1 MHMTFPDA
9 ARGAAAA
16 ARPSSVAP
24 ASRRLL
30 DAAQALQ
37 PLLEAGHP
45 FSTAQLREAMARAFG
60 ASDAA
65 GAWDWKAAYDACE
78 AAQILLLR
86 RYGGALA
93 AQNRS
98 PQRLLAMW
106 ERLAA
111 RIPTQTRRSE
121 EGQSLQQY
129 STPLPLA
136 FVAAHAASIH
146 VGDRVL
152 EPSAGTGMLAI
163 HAELAGAA
171 LALNELADG
180 RAELLE
186 RLFPAAPVTRL
197 DGASIDDRLRS
208 AERRVGKEC
217 VSTCRSRWESD
228 YEKTKTTRTK
238 YEIP

>member
-1 MHMTFPDA
+1 MRISDW
-9 ARGAAAA
+9 
-16 ARPSSVAP
+16 SSDVC
-24 ASRRLL
+24 S
-30 DAAQALQ
+30 
-37 PLLEAGHP
+37 
-45 FSTAQLREAMARAFG
+45 
-60 ASDAA
+60 SD
-65 GAWDWKAAYDACE
+65 
-78 AAQILLLR
+78 L
-86 RYGGALA
+86 YGGALA

-136 FVAAHAASIH
+136 FVAAHAASIP

-171 LALNELADG
+171 LAQIGSASC
-180 RAELLE
+180 RA
-186 RLFPAAPVTRL
+186 
-197 DGASIDDRLRS
+197 
-208 AERRVGKEC
+208 RVGQY
-217 VSTCRSRWESD
+217 V
-228 YEKTKTTRTK
+228 
-238 YEIP
+238 